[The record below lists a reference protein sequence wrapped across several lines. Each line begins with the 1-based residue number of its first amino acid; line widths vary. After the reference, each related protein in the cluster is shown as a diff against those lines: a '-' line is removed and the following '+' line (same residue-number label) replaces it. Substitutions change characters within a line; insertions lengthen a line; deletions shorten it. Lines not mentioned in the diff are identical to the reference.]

1 MGIILIRVVN
11 YLCLILLIGCVSE
24 NKQMQYPETKKDDIQ
39 EVIFGKTITDPYR
52 WLEDF
57 TSEEASAWVDKQN
70 DLTNTFLENKHQRK
84 IKKELEEIW
93 ITQDIS
99 VPFKRGDK
107 TFYYFDDGEQQ
118 QAVFMMKAC
127 DNCEAKVLLDPNKFS
142 SDGTISLSDISVSP
156 DGKYLAYSISDGGS
170 DWRIWKVLNIEDDR
184 ETDDLIELDKF
195 SYAVRESDS
204 SGF

>member
-39 EVIFGKTITDPYR
+39 EVIFGKTIYDPYR

-70 DLTNTFLENKHQRK
+70 DLTNTFLENKYQRK

-99 VPFKRGDK
+99 IPFKRGDK

-118 QAVFMMKAC
+118 QAVFMM
-127 DNCEAKVLLDPNKFS
+127 EAL
-142 SDGTISLSDISVSP
+142 SLIH
-156 DGKYLAYSISDGGS
+156 I
-170 DWRIWKVLNIEDDR
+170 
-184 ETDDLIELDKF
+184 
-195 SYAVRESDS
+195 
-204 SGF
+204 